1 MFSFRGRRPGRL
13 VLAALLP
20 GCLLADDVVTVAVAS
35 NFASTAAE
43 ISAAFT
49 ENTGV
54 PVRISAG
61 STGKLYAQ
69 IVNGAPFDVFLAADT
84 KRPLLLE
91 EAGYVESGTR
101 QSYAVGHL
109 VLWSRDMALE
119 GKNCREALSRGEYSK
134 IALANPETAPYGS
147 AAREFLKMAGLWE
160 YASRRAVYGENI
172 SQTLQFVATGNATLG
187 FVARSQLVLTDLP
200 SATCTWS
207 VPESPQLAL
216 HQQVVLLTSARGNDA
231 ARRFVGFLASPEAR
245 KIIGQHGYGIPN

>member
-1 MFSFRGRRPGRL
+1 MFSFRGRRPGCL

-35 NFASTAAE
+35 NFAATATE

-49 ENTGV
+49 ENTGIS
-54 PVRISAG
+54 VRISAG

-84 KRPLLLE
+84 ERPLLLE
-91 EAGYVESGTR
+91 EAGYVDSGNR
-101 QSYAVGHL
+101 QSYAVGSL
-109 VLWSRDMALE
+109 VLWSRDAVLA
-119 GKNCREALSRGEYSK
+119 GKSCREVLQRGDYSK

-147 AAREFLKMAGLWE
+147 AAREFLKTAGLWE

-172 SQTLQFVATGNATLG
+172 SQTLQFVATENATLG
-187 FVARSQLVLTDLP
+187 FVARSQLVLAGLP
-200 SATCTWS
+200 PATCKWS
-207 VPESPQLAL
+207 VPETPQTAL

-231 ARRFVGFLASPEAR
+231 ARRFVGFLVSPAAR